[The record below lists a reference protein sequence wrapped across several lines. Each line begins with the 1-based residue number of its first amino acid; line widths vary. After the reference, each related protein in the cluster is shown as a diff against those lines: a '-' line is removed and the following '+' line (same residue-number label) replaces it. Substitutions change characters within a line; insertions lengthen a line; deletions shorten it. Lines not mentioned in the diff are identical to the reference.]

1 MAVPGVKSV
10 QEMWITKVW
19 IATMVKHAVGRI
31 LKSCPQIHTGGD
43 KSMKTLIFSVT
54 ITVKKAIV

>member
-1 MAVPGVKSV
+1 
-10 QEMWITKVW
+10 MWITKVW
-19 IATMVKHAVGRI
+19 IATNLKNAVGRI

-43 KSMKTLIFSVT
+43 KCMKTLIFSVT